1 MDGGHGRPFHEC
13 AVAGV
18 FDNMAAGFGDGG
30 RHNFFHKGPDP
41 GESAGL
47 VQFHKAR
54 VPGHISCTHGRI
66 ACCKSGLHP
75 LAHLP
80 QNRNP
85 CGGAGRRGLVAPAP
99 EIVGGELQERNDLS
113 ETQAR
118 VPVCDM
124 SARVTDAR
132 SGLLHAARGWAGD
145 LAAVA
150 LVGLF
155 TATFTLSFAALLF
168 GAAPGTVP
176 AQGLFVLLV
185 SSMVLCTTTA
195 LLGSFPFAVSSLEGT
210 TIVALSGGAAAIT
223 AALASGPEAVLS
235 ATLMAGLSLTAIIT
249 GGVTLLIASTG
260 FGEAVRYLPLQVV
273 AGLLAGTGWALLA
286 GGAAVAVGHQLVPV
300 SLLDPAVLGRIG
312 ASLLAAAVLV
322 LGTRRWTQA
331 AVLPLLVG
339 LEVAAYHAGA
349 RLVGWSVVQQRAEG
363 WLLQPPSGLH
373 PVVPWSPPMI
383 AAIDWPVLISQWPAL
398 VATSVVTIIG
408 LLLNLSGIEIETNR
422 EADFNRD
429 LRAGAIANLVVGLCG
444 GAPGMLSMS
453 RSMLLR
459 RLGSRR
465 RATTIVTG
473 LAAGLVPMLV
483 PGLLGVVPRPVLGAL
498 LIFIAWGML
507 KTWLIDVRKRLT
519 RIEWATVGAV
529 VLVVIQFGLA
539 GGVVAGIALGCATF
553 ALAYSRASPIR
564 ARFKGDVAQSN
575 AARSDAE
582 RAMLD
587 QQADATLV
595 LYLQGFLFF
604 GTTNRLLLD
613 VRAELN
619 AAGGRLRHLVLDGSN
634 IDGLDGSA
642 LTTLERIVSATRAHK
657 TELVFAGFPA
667 AARQHMAGL
676 LAEPGVRAMATLDEA
691 LETAEDSLL
700 IGQPTGVARPLPDL
714 LTDECEHAADAAALL
729 AAFDIAEL
737 SAGAA
742 LVRQGEASDDLVFI
756 EAGTASVV
764 IAVNG
769 GTHRAR
775 RCGPGAM
782 VGEIGF
788 LLGKP
793 RTATV
798 QADAPMRVRVLTRA
812 RFTTLQTD
820 HPRAAEALQRTI
832 MRQLAGRL
840 LDRDAMIH
848 SLLRA
853 TRSAE
858 PRG

>member
-1 MDGGHGRPFHEC
+1 
-13 AVAGV
+13 
-18 FDNMAAGFGDGG
+18 
-30 RHNFFHKGPDP
+30 
-41 GESAGL
+41 
-47 VQFHKAR
+47 
-54 VPGHISCTHGRI
+54 
-66 ACCKSGLHP
+66 
-75 LAHLP
+75 
-80 QNRNP
+80 
-85 CGGAGRRGLVAPAP
+85 
-99 EIVGGELQERNDLS
+99 
-113 ETQAR
+113 
-118 VPVCDM
+118 M
-124 SARVTDAR
+124 STNVTDAR
-132 SGLLHAARGWAGD
+132 SGLIDAAHGWAED
-145 LAAVA
+145 LPAVA
-150 LVGLF
+150 VVGLV
-155 TATFTLSFAALLF
+155 TATFTLSYAALLF

-185 SSMVLCTTTA
+185 SSMVLCSITA
-195 LLGSFPFAVSSLEGT
+195 LLSSSPFAFCSLEGT
-210 TIVALSGGAAAIT
+210 TVVALSGGMAAIT
-223 AALASGPEAVLS
+223 AALAGGPEAVLS

-249 GGVTLLIASTG
+249 GCVTLLMASTG
-260 FGEAVRYLPLQVV
+260 FGAAVRYLPLQVV

-286 GGAAVAVGHQLVPV
+286 GGAAVAVGHRLVPA
-300 SLLDPAVLGRIG
+300 SLLEPAVLGRIG

-322 LGTRRWTQA
+322 LGTRRWA
-331 AVLPLLVG
+331 RAGVLPLLVG
-339 LEVAAYHAGA
+339 LEVATYHVGA
-349 RLVGWSVVQQRAEG
+349 QLVGWSVVQQRAEG
-363 WLLQPPSGLH
+363 WLLQPASGLH

-398 VATSVVTIIG
+398 VATIVVSIVG
-408 LLLNLSGIEIETNR
+408 LLLNLSGIEIATNR
-422 EADFNRD
+422 DADLNRD
-429 LRAGAIANLVVGLCG
+429 LRAGAIANLVAGLCG

-465 RATTIVTG
+465 RATTIATG

-498 LIFIAWGML
+498 LIYIAWGIL

-529 VLVVIQFGLA
+529 VLVVVQFGLA

-553 ALAYSRASPIR
+553 ALTYSRASPIR
-564 ARFKGDVAQSN
+564 ARFKGDVAQSHV
-575 AARSDAE
+575 ARSEAE
-582 RAMLD
+582 RAMLE

-604 GTTNRLLLD
+604 GTTHRLLLD
-613 VRAELN
+613 VKAELD
-619 AAGGRLRHLVLDGSN
+619 AAGGRLGRLRHLVLDGSN

-642 LTTLERIVSATRAHK
+642 LTTLERLVAATRAHE

-676 LAEPGVRAMATLDEA
+676 LAEPGVRATATLDEA
-691 LETAEDSLL
+691 LEAAEDSLL
-700 IGQPTGVARPLPDL
+700 IGQPTSVARPLPDV
-714 LTDECEHAADAAALL
+714 LTDECEHPADAAALV

-737 SAGAA
+737 SAGAV

-769 GTHRAR
+769 GTLRAR
-775 RCGPGAM
+775 RYGPGTM

-788 LLGKP
+788 MLGKP

-798 QADAPMRVRVLTRA
+798 LADAPMRVRVLTRA
-812 RFTTLQTD
+812 RFAALRTD
-820 HPRAAEALQRTI
+820 HPQAAEALQRTI

-858 PRG
+858 SRG